1 MGEIQRQGEANAHV
15 FLVVDLQMC
24 SLKRKKHISTRRVC
38 RRPRNFMA
46 FNSVIGDVF
55 GWLRVFL

>member
-24 SLKRKKHISTRRVC
+24 SPKRKNTSARVC